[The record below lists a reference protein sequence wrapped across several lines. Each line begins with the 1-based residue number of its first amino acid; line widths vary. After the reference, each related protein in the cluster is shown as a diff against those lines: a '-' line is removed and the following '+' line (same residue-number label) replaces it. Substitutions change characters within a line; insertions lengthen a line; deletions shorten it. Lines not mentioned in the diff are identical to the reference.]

1 MRPYQSDLGENAL
14 LNDAILP
21 AYRLSNGSR
30 TSNSLPL
37 KRFYHQFLE
46 KRLKPGFFAKRKSP
60 AIKRR
65 YRAIKMV
72 L

>member
-14 LNDAILP
+14 SRDAILP

-60 AIKRR
+60 AN
-65 YRAIKMV
+65 
-72 L
+72 